1 MEAAYRGEPIEES
14 MNPEILEKHD
24 ISVKI
29 EILGKQNWMKDLI
42 RPPEQGINKN
52 ITYILAHISY
62 KSVKRRNFFK
72 KSTIFLRSSEVD
84 YSKK

>member
-1 MEAAYRGEPIEES
+1 MEKQPLYLRYGRGMEAAYRGEPIEES

-52 ITYILAHISY
+52 ITYILAQ
-62 KSVKRRNFFK
+62 SVKICK
-72 KSTIFLRSSEVD
+72 TS
-84 YSKK
+84 